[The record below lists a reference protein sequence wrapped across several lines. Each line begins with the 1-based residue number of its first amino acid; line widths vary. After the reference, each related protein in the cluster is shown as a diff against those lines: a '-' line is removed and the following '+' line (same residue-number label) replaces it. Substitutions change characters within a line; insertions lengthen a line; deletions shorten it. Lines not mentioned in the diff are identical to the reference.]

1 MAMLNLECGE
11 YLGSTRRKYDAVGVV
26 ISEIEYHEKVF
37 EGWHFHQ
44 NRHITFIVS
53 GGNREQRKHAEVEAS
68 PGAVMIYNSGELH
81 RNLNTLHPSK
91 NINIEVDDGFFAN
104 NLLDPS
110 SFQTLSTEDP
120 ELRLSALKA
129 YRECLVDDDNS
140 ILAIHAILLNL
151 LGESR
156 PARMCQERPPW
167 VRRVKDAIH
176 DRWEEKL
183 SLKELSSVA
192 GVHPVT
198 ISKSFPKY
206 FACSLGDYIRR
217 VKIEKS
223 LCLIKQKHT
232 TLTEIAFRSGFADQ
246 SHFIRTFKAATGFLP
261 KEFKKL

>member
-11 YLGSTRRKYDAVGVV
+11 YLGSTRRKYDAGGVV
-26 ISEIEYHEKVF
+26 VSEIEYHERVF
-37 EGWHFHQ
+37 EGWHFHK

-91 NINIEVDDGFFAN
+91 NINIEIDDVFFIN
-104 NLLDPS
+104 HSLDPS
-110 SFQTLSTEDP
+110 SFQTLSPENP

-129 YRECLVDDDNS
+129 YRECLVDDANS

-151 LGESR
+151 LGPQR
-156 PARMCQERPPW
+156 RDRMSHERPPW

-176 DRWEEKL
+176 DRWDEKL
-183 SLKELSSVA
+183 SLKELSRVA

-198 ISKSFPKY
+198 ISKNFSKY

-223 LCLIKQKHT
+223 LCLIKQKNT
-232 TLTEIAFRSGFADQ
+232 TLTEVAFRSGFADQ

-261 KEFKKL
+261 KEYKNL